1 METKLE
7 EQDRSLVVTLRSM
20 NDPGIAGN
28 EKSDVTDEKTDNRNE
43 EELKYEDISEENILD
58 RGNHLPVSHNVLWV
72 QGC

>member
-1 METKLE
+1 
-7 EQDRSLVVTLRSM
+7 M

-58 RGNHLPVSHNVLWV
+58 RGNHLPVYDRVASVRVRWKSKV
-72 QGC
+72 